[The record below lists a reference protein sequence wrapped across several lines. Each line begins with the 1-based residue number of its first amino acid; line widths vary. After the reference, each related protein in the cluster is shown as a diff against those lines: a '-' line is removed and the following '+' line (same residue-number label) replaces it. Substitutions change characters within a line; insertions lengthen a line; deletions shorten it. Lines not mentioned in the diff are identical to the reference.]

1 MPTISNGRST
11 VNGYVPT
18 GLSTAQVQALSPSQV
33 ITMSNLQNSY
43 SYPSSIFGEEK
54 SAYGSHIKKY
64 SIFESTE
71 DLLVLACTWRRL
83 REGNAS
89 LATGM
94 KNMLDH
100 QLLEF
105 ISPEDRQEAIDIQ
118 DYYSKKI
125 MMWKL
130 KGNSLTKYREDL
142 NSLIHSDSKK
152 FREEMI
158 GIAYFL
164 PSFKDYDVGL
174 DDVRCNVN
182 NLPMSKI
189 DKIKTTGKNLTPMKK
204 LVRKTKRMNEI
215 HYWLRTETN
224 HGVMMALD
232 AKNPLLHIWDHLFET
247 KDLLSINATFYAQ
260 SRDDFEY
267 FSIKNWKLESI

>member
-1 MPTISNGRST
+1 MSYGISSTINLGNTMAGGIGTNALPQISISGLTTAGSS
-11 VNGYVPT
+11 GY
-18 GLSTAQVQALSPSQV
+18 SALFDMNDEQR
-33 ITMSNLQNSY
+33 
-43 SYPSSIFGEEK
+43 
-54 SAYGSHIKKY
+54 YGSHIKKY

-94 KNMLDH
+94 KNMLDR

-105 ISPEDRQEAIDIQ
+105 ISPEDRQEATEIQ

-125 MMWKL
+125 MLWKL
-130 KGNSLTKYREDL
+130 KGNHLSKYREDL
-142 NSLIHSDSKK
+142 NQLIHNDPKK

-164 PSFKDYDVGL
+164 PSFKEYDVGL
-174 DDVRCNVN
+174 DAVRCNVAN
-182 NLPMSKI
+182 VPMNRT
-189 DKIKTTGKNLTPMKK
+189 DNVKTTERVLTPMKK
-204 LVRKTKRMNEI
+204 LVRKTKRTHDF
-215 HYWLRTETN
+215 HYWMRTESN
-224 HGVMMALD
+224 HGVLMTLD
-232 AKNPLLHIWDHLFET
+232 AKNPLVHIWDHLFET
-247 KDLLSINATFYAQ
+247 KDLLSINGTFFAQ

-267 FSIKNWKLESI
+267 FSIKNWSLTNI